1 MLALCVGTI
10 FAFDINVKG
19 ITKDY
24 EVSDDVCITF
34 PMIYFTE
41 YADSYLPDTLVG
53 AGSTFQLQD
62 VKIDLFG
69 GIGTELFGNWGL
81 TPLVSSKVE
90 YPFGRWVASVGIQYG
105 FLHIE
110 GKTGESDYSDKGVFV
125 SQRLAY
131 TFDKGL
137 VVREVFDTDFKV
149 NFCVSAIASH
159 DLSFDEVDV
168 YGTVGIRFDS
178 TVSSGF
184 GTTSIKT
191 EVLPF
196 CDFSIEKLNIIPDN
210 DFISSNNLGAYVA
223 YTDSGVFKVG
233 AQIRTTVLDF
243 LTLRFRLGYKYESN
257 KSGFDFGV
265 SF

>member
-105 FLHIE
+105 FLHID
-110 GKTGESDYSDKGVFV
+110 GKTGESDYGDKGVFV

-137 VVREVFDTDFKV
+137 VVREVFDTDFTS
-149 NFCVSAIASH
+149 NYCVSAIASH

-168 YGTVGIRFDS
+168 YGTVGIRFKLI
-178 TVSSGF
+178 
-184 GTTSIKT
+184 TTDTIK
-191 EVLPF
+191 VLPF

-243 LTLRFRLGYKYESN
+243 LTLRIRLGYKHENN